1 MSDVQNNNSGIIE
14 VKDVNV
20 EEKAVEYQVQ
30 LRQSEEV
37 KALSTTIN
45 FRDAN
50 AILNFGNEPAEEVS
64 KFADNILNNIKA
76 TTAQGTSVMIKQLTD
91 IMNRFDRKDFEKEEK
106 KGFFAKVFGKGED
119 KIAKMMNKY
128 KTIGGEIDGI
138 YTEITK
144 YKKDLND
151 SNLMLE
157 HMYEQNFDYYKEL
170 EKYIAAGNIMVER
183 IEQEEIPKME
193 KLAATGDQ
201 VEVMNLENAKGS
213 LEMLKQRIYDL
224 EMGKM
229 VSLQTAPQIKMIQ
242 KGNYRLVSKIHSAFV
257 ITIPVF
263 KNGVIQAIALKRQK
277 LVSDS
282 LSELDRTT
290 NELLM
295 KNAESIKNQ
304 SIDIERLSGGSSVKL
319 DTLEKT
325 WQTIMEGIDETK
337 RIQEENNQLR
347 IEGTKRIQEMNG
359 EMKQKLLK

>member
-1 MSDVQNNNSGIIE
+1 MKKDVIEAEVIE
-14 VKDVNV
+14 V
-20 EEKAVEYQVQ
+20 EKQAKELTQAIEK
-30 LRQSEEV
+30 SDEV
-37 KALSTTIN
+37 KALARN
-45 FRDAN
+45 LDYKDAN
-50 AILNFGNEPAEEVS
+50 QIMEFGNEPAEEIS
-64 KFADNILNNIKA
+64 KFADSILNNIKSSSVE
-76 TTAQGTSVMIKQLTD
+76 GTSVMIKELTE
-91 IMNRFDRKDFEKEEK
+91 IMNKFDRQDFEKEEK
-106 KGFFAKVFGKGED
+106 QGFFAKIFKKGED
-119 KIAKMMNKY
+119 TIAKMLNKY
-128 KTIGGEIDGI
+128 KTMGSEIDNI

-151 SNLMLE
+151 ANLMLE
-157 HMYEQNFDYYKEL
+157 NMYEQNFEYYKEL
-170 EKYIAAGNIMVER
+170 EKYIAAGNVMIQQ
-183 IEQEEIPKME
+183 IENVDIPELE
-193 KLAATGDQ
+193 KKAMAGDQ
-201 VEVMNLENAKGS
+201 LEAMHLENAKSS
-213 LEMLKQRIYDL
+213 LEMLKQRVYDL

-263 KNGVIQAIALKRQK
+263 KNGIIQAIALKRQK

-290 NELLM
+290 NELLI
-295 KNAESIKNQ
+295 KNAENIKNQ
-304 SIDIERLSGGSSVKL
+304 SIDIERLSGGSSVKM

-347 IEGTKRIQEMNG
+347 IEGTKRIKEMNV